1 MFIDVIFL
9 ILISFACFQGM
20 KKGLV
25 RSLLSF
31 VAIFIGLAFA
41 MKLSTVVSDYLSKAG
56 WENKIWLPFISF
68 IIVIAIIF
76 IGIQWLGK
84 VLEKTAEA
92 FMLGWVN
99 KLGGVLIY
107 LFLYGLLFSIFL
119 HYAKQFNL
127 ISDETIGHSNFYP
140 YLAPLAQDLFL
151 YIGKIIPWLK
161 SAVTEWEGYLNQ
173 PINKSP

>member
-41 MKLSTVVSDYLSKAG
+41 MKLSTVVADYLSKAG
-56 WENKIWLPFISF
+56 LENKIWLPFISF

-84 VLEKTAEA
+84 IQE
-92 FMLGWVN
+92 
-99 KLGGVLIY
+99 
-107 LFLYGLLFSIFL
+107 
-119 HYAKQFNL
+119 
-127 ISDETIGHSNFYP
+127 
-140 YLAPLAQDLFL
+140 
-151 YIGKIIPWLK
+151 
-161 SAVTEWEGYLNQ
+161 
-173 PINKSP
+173 